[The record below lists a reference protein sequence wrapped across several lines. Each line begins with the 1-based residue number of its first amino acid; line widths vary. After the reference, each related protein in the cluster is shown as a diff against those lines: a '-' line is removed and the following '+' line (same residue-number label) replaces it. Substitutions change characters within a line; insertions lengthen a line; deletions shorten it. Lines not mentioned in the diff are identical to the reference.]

1 MTPARCTW
9 AVRFLGSS
17 LIALFCCGAS
27 LSQSRAVALTFDD
40 LPAAGTT
47 DPAEFQSIN
56 RAILRALDR
65 HHPPAI
71 GFVNGQ
77 KISSLSEPARGQQIL
92 ASWVRHG
99 YDLGNHTFSHADAN
113 LLDAEDFEHEIIAG
127 EASVKL
133 ALAPAGKQIQYLR
146 FPYNHTGDT
155 VEKHNAIAAYLA
167 QHGYKV
173 ATCTID
179 NSDYIFNA
187 AYLKMLAKGDQQSAQ
202 RLRDAYLEYTS
213 VEIDYYAGLHKQVFG
228 HEIPQVMLLHANR
241 LNAELLDKI
250 LKIFEQKHY
259 KFVDLS
265 TAQSDPAYRTPDT
278 LVSKFGW
285 MWGYRWAKE
294 LGVKV
299 DGSLETEPPDWIAK
313 YGQ

>member
-1 MTPARCTW
+1 MTALRPTW
-9 AVRFLGSS
+9 IVRFLGSS
-17 LIALFCCGAS
+17 LVALFCCGAA
-27 LSQSRAVALTFDD
+27 LPQSRTVALTFDD

-47 DPAEFQSIN
+47 DLAEFQSIN

-65 HHPPAI
+65 RHAPAI
-71 GFVNGQ
+71 GFVNEG
-77 KISSLSEPARGQQIL
+77 KIVALSEPGQGAEIL

-113 LLDAEDFEHEIIAG
+113 LLSVEDFEREIAVG
-127 EASVKL
+127 ESFVKL
-133 ALAPAGKQIQYLR
+133 ALVPSGKQIQYLR

-155 VEKHNAIAAYLA
+155 AEKHNAIAAYLA
-167 QHGYKV
+167 QRGYKV

-179 NSDYIFNA
+179 NSDYVFNT

-202 RLRDAYLEYTS
+202 RLRNAYLAYTS
-213 VEIDYYAGLHKQVFG
+213 VEIDYYAGLHRQVFG

-241 LNAELLDKI
+241 LNADLLDKI

-259 KFVDLS
+259 KFVDLA
-265 TAQSDPAYRTPDT
+265 TAQADAAYKTPDT
-278 LVSKFGW
+278 YVTKFGW

>member
-1 MTPARCTW
+1 MTPARCTR
-9 AVRFLGSS
+9 AVRFLGTS
-17 LIALFCCGAS
+17 LIALFCCGAE
-27 LSQSRAVALTFDD
+27 LSQSRTVALTFDD
-40 LPAAGTT
+40 LPAAATT
-47 DPAEFQSIN
+47 DATEFESIN
-56 RAILRALDR
+56 RAILHVLDR
-65 HHPPAI
+65 HHALAI
-71 GFVNGQ
+71 GFVNEQ
-77 KISSLSEPARGQQIL
+77 KISSLSDPARGREIL

-113 LLDAEDFEHEIIAG
+113 LLGTEDFEQEIVAG

-133 ALAPAGKQIQYLR
+133 ALAPTGKQIQYFR
-146 FPYNHTGDT
+146 FPFNHTGDT
-155 VEKHNAIAAYLA
+155 VEKHRAIATFLTQRRYE
-167 QHGYKV
+167 V

-187 AYLKMLAKGDQQSAQ
+187 AYLKMLAKGDEQSAQ
-202 RLRDAYLEYTS
+202 RLRDAYLAYTS
-213 VEIDYYAGLHKQVFG
+213 TEIDYYAGLHRQVFG

-241 LNAELLDKI
+241 LNADLLDKI

-259 KFVDLS
+259 KFVDVA
-265 TAQSDPAYRTPDT
+265 TAQSDAAYKTPDT
-278 LVSKFGW
+278 YVTKFGW

-313 YGQ
+313 FGQ